1 MRVRMRKVTLGN
13 LVLAVV
19 VSLAILSL
27 YSMWSLPPSISN
39 RSKLVARKDFLQKSK
54 KTIKLS
60 PEDQPVG
67 SLLKQ
72 LGERDFDYIRKERLY
87 NLRRKCEKAE
97 EAKLIKK
104 EVPAKKLGHIIVN
117 DQYKVLFCYIPKVA
131 CTNMKR
137 VFLILTGQMN
147 TTNPLALK
155 SKDVHM
161 SLDKYLT
168 YLDSYSDEEAAEKL
182 RTYKKLIFVRE
193 PLERLL
199 SAYRNKFI
207 EKSAYFHK
215 RFGRRI
221 VRKFRDGVNKSQE
234 IQGNDVTFLEF
245 VRYITDENTMENEGF
260 NEHWAHYSALCHPC
274 HVQYDLIGKYESID
288 EDVNFVLK
296 DLKIDELIK
305 FPKRNATYRRTKT
318 GDQLESFYKTIP
330 KDLLGKLWKIYR
342 SDYNLFDYPYPQF
355 LEKFLAPEDE
365 V

>member
-1 MRVRMRKVTLGN
+1 MKKVTLGN

-39 RSKLVARKDFLQKSK
+39 RSKLVARKDFMIKTKKRSK
-54 KTIKLS
+54 L
-60 PEDQPVG
+60 PLEDQPMG

-72 LGERDFDYIRKERLY
+72 LGEKDFDYIRRERLY

-104 EVPAKKLGHIIVN
+104 DVPAKKLGHIIVN

-161 SLDKYLT
+161 SLDKHLT

-221 VRKFRDGVNKSQE
+221 VRKFREGVNKSQE
-234 IQGNDVTFLEF
+234 ILGNDVTFLEF
-245 VRYITDENTMENEGF
+245 VRYITDQNTMENEGF

-296 DLKIDELIK
+296 DLKIDQLIK

-318 GDQLESFYKTIP
+318 GDQLESFYKTVP

-342 SDYNLFDYPYPQF
+342 SDYHLFDYPYPQF